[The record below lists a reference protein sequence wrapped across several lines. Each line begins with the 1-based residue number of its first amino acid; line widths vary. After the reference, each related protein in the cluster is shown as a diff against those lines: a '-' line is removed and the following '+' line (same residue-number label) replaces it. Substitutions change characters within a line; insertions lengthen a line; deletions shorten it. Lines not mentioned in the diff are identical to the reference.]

1 MVSIT
6 TNELL
11 EAIRKAQRSVKDP
24 GGFTTITEMQDASGM
39 CRTSIARHL
48 RVFKQ
53 TGRLECQRVPRE
65 GLDGRH
71 TVVPAYR
78 VIKGSKGK

>member
-1 MVSIT
+1 MTTIT
-6 TNELL
+6 TSEIL
-11 EAIRKAQRSVKDP
+11 EAIRIAQRSVKDP

-53 TGRLECQRVPRE
+53 TGQLECQWIPRE

-78 VIKGSKGK
+78 VTKGSKGK

>member
-11 EAIRKAQRSVKDP
+11 EAIRKAQRSIKDP
-24 GGFTTITEMQDASGM
+24 GGFTTITEMRDASGM
-39 CRTSIARHL
+39 CRNAIAHHL
-48 RVFKQ
+48 QLFKQ
-53 TGRLECQRVPRE
+53 AGRLECRRVQRE
-65 GLDGRH
+65 GLDGRR

-78 VIKGSKGK
+78 VTKGTKGK

>member
-39 CRTSIARHL
+39 CRKIGRASCRE
-48 RVFKQ
+48 RVC
-53 TGRLECQRVPRE
+53 T
-65 GLDGRH
+65 
-71 TVVPAYR
+71 TV
-78 VIKGSKGK
+78 

>member
-1 MVSIT
+1 MTTIT
-6 TNELL
+6 TSEIL
-11 EAIRKAQRSVKDP
+11 EAIRIAQRSVKDP

-53 TGRLECQRVPRE
+53 TGRLECQWIPRE

-78 VIKGSKGK
+78 VTKGSKGK